1 MSCLKSQEMRK
12 IAPEL
17 DPLRI
22 GTGWKPED
30 LSKPQVIIES
40 TYGDSHPGSGHL
52 NILVEEV
59 KKGIEEAGGFGAR
72 YYCTDMC
79 DNLSFDDDL
88 DSYGVLN
95 VYPYSI
101 LFYLDFSVSDSEDIT
116 FTLRTMN
123 HLLKRTLKS
132 ELKNIIMFGLI
143 G

>member
-1 MSCLKSQEMRK
+1 MKSLKSQEMRK

-59 KKGIEEAGGFGAR
+59 KKGIAEAGGFAVPIFVTGKVRERMA
-72 YYCTDMC
+72 
-79 DNLSFDDDL
+79 
-88 DSYGVLN
+88 
-95 VYPYSI
+95 
-101 LFYLDFSVSDSEDIT
+101 
-116 FTLRTMN
+116 
-123 HLLKRTLKS
+123 
-132 ELKNIIMFGLI
+132 LI
-143 G
+143 SAL